1 MDRAE
6 LISMTDDDREA
17 ELEAGRM
24 PLLDH
29 LIELRNRLMWSI
41 GAILVAFLICYQFKE
56 RIYGFLV
63 HPLAVAL
70 EGQPDRRLIYT
81 GLTEA
86 FFTYVKVSFW
96 AGFCL
101 AFPIVASQVWRFVA
115 PGLYKNERRAF
126 YPYLFA
132 TPVLFIMGAALA
144 YFVVMPIAW
153 RFFVSFESPGGPGS
167 LPIELEP
174 KVNEYLSL
182 VMTLLLGFGIAFQLP
197 VLLTLMARVGLVTS
211 AGLAS
216 KRRYAIVIMF
226 VVAAVLTPPDVVSQT
241 SLAVPLIAL
250 FEASI
255 ISARMVEK
263 ARARREAEEEAELMG
278 KAKSAPGS

>member
-1 MDRAE
+1 MP
-6 LISMTDDDREA
+6 DDDREA
-17 ELEAGRM
+17 ELEEGKM

-70 EGQPDRRLIYT
+70 EGQPDRHLIYT

-101 AFPIVASQVWRFVA
+101 AFPVVAGQIWKFVA
-115 PGLYKNERRAF
+115 PGLYKTERRAF

-132 TPVLFIMGAALA
+132 TPMLFAMGAALA

-153 RFFVSFESPGGPGS
+153 RFFVSFESPGAEGS
-167 LPIELEP
+167 LPIVLDP

-255 ISARMVEK
+255 ISCRMVEK
-263 ARARREAEEEAELMG
+263 ARARREAEEEAELAG
-278 KAKSAPGS
+278 KGKPAAST

>member
-1 MDRAE
+1 
-6 LISMTDDDREA
+6 MTDDDREA
-17 ELEAGRM
+17 ELESGRM

-41 GAILVAFLICYQFKE
+41 GAILVAFLICYQVKE

-70 EGQPDRRLIYT
+70 EGQPDRHLIYT

-101 AFPIVASQVWRFVA
+101 AFPVVASQVWKFVA
-115 PGLYKNERRAF
+115 PGLYKTERRAF

-132 TPVLFIMGAALA
+132 TPVLFAMGAALA
-144 YFVVMPIAW
+144 YFIVMPLAW
-153 RFFVSFESPGGPGS
+153 RFFVSFESPGGAGS
-167 LPIELEP
+167 LPIVLDP

-211 AGLAS
+211 AGLAA

-255 ISARMVEK
+255 FSCRMVEK
-263 ARARREAEEEAELMG
+263 ARARREAEEEAELAGNG
-278 KAKSAPGS
+278 KPAAGV

>member
-1 MDRAE
+1 VAE
-6 LISMTDDDREA
+6 DDRED

-29 LIELRNRLMWSI
+29 LIELRNRLMWAI
-41 GAILVAFLICYQFKE
+41 GALMLAFLVAYQFKE

-63 HPLAVAL
+63 HPLAVIF
-70 EGQPDRRLIYT
+70 EGQTGRHLIYT

-96 AGFCL
+96 AGLCL
-101 AFPIVASQVWRFVA
+101 AFPVVAVQVWKFVA

-132 TPVLFIMGAALA
+132 TPVLFAMGAALA
-144 YFVVMPIAW
+144 YFVVIPFAW
-153 RFFVSFESPGGPGS
+153 RFFVSFESPGGEGG
-167 LPIELEP
+167 LPIVLEA

-182 VMTLLLGFGIAFQLP
+182 VMTLLFAFGVAFQLP
-197 VLLTLMARVGLVTS
+197 VLLTLMARAGLVTA
-211 AGLAS
+211 AGLSS

-226 VVAAVLTPPDVVSQT
+226 VVAAVLTPPDIISQT
-241 SLAVPLIAL
+241 SLAIPLIIL

-255 ISARMVEK
+255 VSCRMVEK
-263 ARARREAEEEAELMG
+263 ARARREAEEEAELAG
-278 KAKSAPGS
+278 KGKPASPA